1 MSVGVGRH
9 IEKTVH
15 KKNTDEIKDWFLG
28 LMTLDCI
35 LAFTHYVALPGPLK
49 DMRKMSE

>member
-15 KKNTDEIKDWFLG
+15 EKNTDEIKDWFLG
-28 LMTLDCI
+28 LMTLDCF
-35 LAFTHYVALPGPLK
+35 LTVTHYAALRGPLK
-49 DMRKMSE
+49 DVKK